1 MQVYEALTSLDFGA
15 ILSQSTYQT
24 ETGKQLLEKYQ
35 SYVMTNP
42 VNCRLV
48 NNFLTESK
56 KYLYDSGVNAAYQ
69 KVAHLVAENHYSW
82 LLASACEM
90 IEENN
95 TSYNFLNRNAA
106 EQVRKLLEMKE
117 EDVVSY
123 IKAGALKNV
132 MYCESFR
139 NIAKA
144 IFKDQP
150 IVEQKAQYTV
160 THPVSI
166 VEKNNEELYF
176 VVASNIYKFNPS
188 THVISEAVCSE
199 VSNDFLMMAR
209 LLESQSLKYDNGV
222 ISFNDDNM
230 TIEVSE
236 SGIIKQLGDKNISMT
251 VEQLRE
257 HNSLYINS
265 VLPQKRNR
273 YSEILESLAK
283 IAENFDNIC
292 VLDNASIISTPNDLF
307 MTIESGD
314 NMFAKSLKSNHRSNW
329 QVNENLYETIQFIK
343 KNTWVDLNEEY
354 SNKIAKVIEHVDEQE
369 GERIQESIRQSEL
382 LARKQKIEELIEK
395 HKEDPVRMAVL
406 SKAAEKLGRMF

>member
-1 MQVYEALTSLDFGA
+1 MQVYETLASLDFGA
-15 ILSQSTYQT
+15 ILSQASYQT

-35 SYVMTNP
+35 SYIMTNP

-56 KYLYDSGVNAAYQ
+56 KYLYDSGVNAVYQ
-69 KVAHLVAENHYSW
+69 KVANVVAENHYSW
-82 LLASACEM
+82 LLASACES
-90 IEENN
+90 IEANDS
-95 TSYNFLNRNAA
+95 SYNFLNRNAA

-117 EDVVSY
+117 DDVVSY

-166 VEKNNEELYF
+166 VEKNNDDVYI
-176 VVASNIYKFNPS
+176 VVASSIYKFNPC
-188 THVISEAVCSE
+188 TNVISEAVCSE

-209 LLESQSLKYDNGV
+209 LLESKSLQYDNGV
-222 ISFNDDNM
+222 ISFSDENM

-236 SGIIKQLGDKNISMT
+236 SGIIKKQGDKNVSMSI
-251 VEQLRE
+251 EQLRE
-257 HNSLYINS
+257 HNSLYVNS

-292 VLDNASIISTPNDLF
+292 VLDNVSIISTPNDLF

-354 SNKIAKVIEHVDEQE
+354 SNKIAKVIEHVDAQE

-406 SKAAEKLGRMF
+406 SKAAEKLGRML